1 MRLIIVSYI
10 FSILVHDPQNCMYD
24 TLIFQNNLVVLYRG
38 CTVCV
43 VEGWSIVEVIK
54 VNVTNINAGGDAGGR
69 DRKQEREEEGEG
81 GGGTTLPLKYK
92 KWNVKDQTLTNDVAL
107 LGKICAVAAVCK
119 TPFHCIM
126 LKFSLSP
133 PLPPSSLPLSLS
145 FFLSF
150 SLLAHTTPSS
160 FDHLCE
166 ASNVAGFDA
175 TIRSAPVPEAKL
187 ITVGENPMIALYKIT
202 KVNTCI

>member
-1 MRLIIVSYI
+1 M
-10 FSILVHDPQNCMYD
+10 
-24 TLIFQNNLVVLYRG
+24 LIFQNNLVVLYRG

-54 VNVTNINAGGDAGGR
+54 VNVTNINAGGGAGGR

-133 PLPPSSLPLSLS
+133 SPSFLPPSLSLSLS
-145 FFLSF
+145 FFLSL
-150 SLLAHTTPSS
+150 SSYHPLL
-160 FDHLCE
+160 L
-166 ASNVAGFDA
+166 
-175 TIRSAPVPEAKL
+175 
-187 ITVGENPMIALYKIT
+187 
-202 KVNTCI
+202 